1 MPADTK
7 LHPHEGDVVLLVG
20 VKHKNHL
27 FRLKA
32 GKVLQTHRGEI
43 AHDDLIGKP
52 WGSVIRSH
60 IGRTFHL
67 LEPTLAELIL
77 ELPRR
82 TQILYPKDI
91 GFILLTIGAGPGKR
105 VGEAGSGS
113 GAMTLALSEA
123 VGAGGH
129 VYSYDSHPD
138 SLDLAEKNLDRFG
151 HPERVT
157 FRQADIEDGL
167 DVADLDAFFL
177 DVPSPERAVP
187 AVHGALKPG
196 GGFGCIVPTANQATV
211 LIAALEATGFAFID
225 ICEVMLRYYRA
236 NSERFRPTDRMVAHT
251 GYLVFARPVLA

>member
-77 ELPRR
+77 E
-82 TQILYPKDI
+82 QI
-91 GFILLTIGAGPGKR
+91 GRA
-105 VGEAGSGS
+105 
-113 GAMTLALSEA
+113 
-123 VGAGGH
+123 H
-129 VYSYDSHPD
+129 V
-138 SLDLAEKNLDRFG
+138 
-151 HPERVT
+151 
-157 FRQADIEDGL
+157 
-167 DVADLDAFFL
+167 
-177 DVPSPERAVP
+177 
-187 AVHGALKPG
+187 
-196 GGFGCIVPTANQATV
+196 
-211 LIAALEATGFAFID
+211 
-225 ICEVMLRYYRA
+225 
-236 NSERFRPTDRMVAHT
+236 
-251 GYLVFARPVLA
+251 